1 MPPASHEP
9 PVQIGPMPWEDFNLP
24 FLGRFAGT
32 LLSTFQPVRSLRSVA
47 HGPIAPAAGF
57 FVLSSLPWMVLWA
70 ILPFTH
76 TLLFGPSFA
85 LTLTKGAQA
94 SQIQPD
100 VLRAASVGFAL
111 SALGFMSWAFPFA
124 SLTRAFCTSPAHAL
138 EAGRAAWRTALYR
151 VWIIPCGF
159 TLWSLILWG
168 APDKPSAALLELGM
182 LACQLLPRLLVLIHC
197 QAMARYVGAST
208 LGALGV
214 AVVPVALE
222 WAVGLL
228 LWQGARE
235 FLPPE
240 ARQIP

>member
-1 MPPASHEP
+1 M
-9 PVQIGPMPWEDFNLP
+9 QIGPMAWENAELP
-24 FLGRFAGT
+24 FLRRVSDT

-47 HGPIAPAAGF
+47 HGPIGPALSFGL
-57 FVLSSLPWMVLWA
+57 LSSIPWMMLWA

-85 LTLTKGAQA
+85 LTLTKGAVA
-94 SQIQPD
+94 SQVQPD

-111 SALGFMSWAFPFA
+111 SALGFLSWALPFA
-124 SLTRAFCTSPAHAL
+124 SLTRAFCASPPHAI
-138 EAGRAAWRTALYR
+138 EARRAAWRTALYR
-151 VWIIPCGF
+151 AWIIPFGF
-159 TLWSLILWG
+159 TLWSLVLWG
-168 APDKPSAALLELGM
+168 VPDKPPSAVLELAM
-182 LACQLLPRLLVLIHC
+182 LGCQLVPRLLVLIHC